1 MNNKKTIEN
10 ELLSISNTT
19 RINSQRYNKYNANVQ
34 YTIVLL
40 SIISSC
46 LNQNL
51 AWWLVLFTCCLGFL
65 SLFLI

>member
-34 YTIVLL
+34 YTIVLF
-40 SIISSC
+40 SIDE
-46 LNQNL
+46 
-51 AWWLVLFTCCLGFL
+51 
-65 SLFLI
+65 